1 MALMSFSQAELDAL
15 RRAYAAG
22 ALVVEYDGRR
32 LTYGNAGDLLA
43 RIRFIEGQMATS
55 SGGSRPVAGK
65 ASFSRGRT

>member
-1 MALMSFSQAELDAL
+1 MSFSQAELDAL

-32 LTYGNAGDLLA
+32 LTYGNAADLLA
-43 RIRFIEGQMATS
+43 RIRFVEGQLATS
-55 SGGSRPVAGK
+55 SSGSRPVAGK

>member
-1 MALMSFSQAELDAL
+1 MSFSQVELDAL

-32 LTYGNAGDLLA
+32 LTYGNAADLLA

-55 SGGSRPVAGK
+55 SSGSRPVAGK

>member
-1 MALMSFSQAELDAL
+1 MSWTEGELEAL

-32 LTYGNAGDLLA
+32 LTYGNAADLLA
-43 RIRFIEGQMATS
+43 RIRFVEGQMVTS

>member
-1 MALMSFSQAELDAL
+1 MSWTEGELEAL

-32 LTYGNAGDLLA
+32 LTYGNATDLLA

-55 SGGSRPVAGK
+55 FGGSRPVAGK
-65 ASFSRGRT
+65 ASFSRGRI

>member
-1 MALMSFSQAELDAL
+1 MSFSQTELEAL

-32 LTYGNAGDLLA
+32 LTYGNAADLLA
-43 RIRFIEGQMATS
+43 RIRFIEGQMANS